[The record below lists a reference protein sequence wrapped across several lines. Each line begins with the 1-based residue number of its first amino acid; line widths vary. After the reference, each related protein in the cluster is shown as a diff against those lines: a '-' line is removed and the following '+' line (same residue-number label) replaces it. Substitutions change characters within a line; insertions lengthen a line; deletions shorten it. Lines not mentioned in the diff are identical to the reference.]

1 MQHHLPFVKARFSN
15 VYGPREILG
24 AGQWRGTEHTVWRN
38 VIPTFVWRSLMR
50 QALFLDNGGNTSRDF
65 IFMRRLAR
73 GLMACALKGKAGE
86 IYNLATGKETTILQ
100 LATIIN
106 EYTGNTVALELK
118 PAREWD
124 RS

>member
-1 MQHHLPFVKARFSN
+1 
-15 VYGPREILG
+15 
-24 AGQWRGTEHTVWRN
+24 
-38 VIPTFVWRSLMR
+38 MR

-65 IFMRRLAR
+65 IFVEDLAR

-124 RS
+124 RSENASHLLQKPKNSLIFRQR